1 MNRAIHV
8 KQFCS
13 QLLSGRN
20 QIINYYLCAIV
31 FPFLS
36 SNRMHLQGRLAKLAG
51 CSALQWCY
59 WHKRPVKGRRA
70 QAKAKLRLGFNHVY
84 PSLTSHL
91 LEPTSCIMYDYPAW
105 SRWQDSGAWRRRSH
119 LRRWPSSSPP
129 LLFLPFLPPSVQ
141 EEVATTLWPSVPS
154 WNSNESSLL
163 SIWWDYIWNN
173 YHSAV
178 YLK

>member
-1 MNRAIHV
+1 MITRHGLDGRSLVQGEEGAI
-8 KQFCS
+8 FGDD
-13 QLLSGRN
+13 LLP
-20 QIINYYLCAIV
+20 L
-31 FPFLS
+31 
-36 SNRMHLQGRLAKLAG
+36 
-51 CSALQWCY
+51 
-59 WHKRPVKGRRA
+59 
-70 QAKAKLRLGFNHVY
+70 
-84 PSLTSHL
+84 
-91 LEPTSCIMYDYPAW
+91 
-105 SRWQDSGAWRRRSH
+105 
-119 LRRWPSSSPP
+119 PP